1 MSNVPNNSSQNTT
14 LGLLK
19 QILELQTKIGNANYS
34 TELEKL
40 ITQVNSEMTKKG
52 NNNKTLPN
60 TNNNTEPEK
69 NKNELS
75 EFLEKHDFE
84 ILCII
89 KELAKGK
96 TKNSPKNYRFAQ
108 YKKKVKRKKD
118 KKKEKNKNYHFW
130 YKKYKNIEELK
141 KKLQCNK
148 KKTLSNR
155 VKNSMNRTKK
165 SMNYLMSPLRR
176 RFGTKKAR
184 ASQAVEVELLPSN
197 NQVSTNATVPVSSNV
212 VDVEVLPSSNESG
225 AVTNVP
231 VAVAVAEPS
240 NIVEAEV
247 VSSPL
252 TGKNY

>member
-1 MSNVPNNSSQNTT
+1 MSNVPNNFSHNTT

-19 QILELQTKIGNANYS
+19 QILELQTKMGTKNYS
-34 TELEKL
+34 AELNQL
-40 ITQVNSEMTKKG
+40 IGQVNTEMNKKV
-52 NNNKTLPN
+52 NNNSKTLSN
-60 TNNNTEPEK
+60 RNNKTEPEK

-75 EFLEKHDFE
+75 EFLEKQDFE

-96 TKNSPKNYRFAQ
+96 RTNSPKNYKFTE

-118 KKKEKNKNYHFW
+118 KKKEKNKNYRFW

-165 SMNYLMSPLRR
+165 
-176 RFGTKKAR
+176 
-184 ASQAVEVELLPSN
+184 V
-197 NQVSTNATVPVSSNV
+197 
-212 VDVEVLPSSNESG
+212 
-225 AVTNVP
+225 
-231 VAVAVAEPS
+231 
-240 NIVEAEV
+240 
-247 VSSPL
+247 
-252 TGKNY
+252 